1 MKMVQTN
8 KSKVFNP
15 TSKIILEKCVAV
27 IDSCNSLLQI
37 KIATNYVKLALKH
50 IENENLYDELIKLIE
65 IKEKVLCYEQIKE
78 RN

>member
-1 MKMVQTN
+1 MVQTN

-15 TSKIILEKCVAV
+15 TSKIILAKCVAV